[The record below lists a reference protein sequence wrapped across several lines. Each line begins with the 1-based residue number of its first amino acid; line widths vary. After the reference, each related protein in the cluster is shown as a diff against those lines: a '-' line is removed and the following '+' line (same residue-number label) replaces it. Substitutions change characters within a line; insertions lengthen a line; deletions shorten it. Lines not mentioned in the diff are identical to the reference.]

1 MDTFF
6 YGWIILFFVI
16 CMIEIATQQLVAI
29 WFATA
34 SLICVFLSYLGVDFS
49 IQLIVFI
56 IVSIATLVILRPYA
70 MKRLNTNVVAT
81 NVDEIIGKMGIVMND
96 FDPLTKE
103 GRVIIEGMDWAAK
116 TKDLLNLKKGN
127 EVIVKQIEGVKVIV
141 TQEER

>member
-1 MDTFF
+1 MDTIF

-16 CMIEIATQQLVAI
+16 CAFEVATQQLVAI
-29 WFATA
+29 WFASA

-70 MKRLNTNVVAT
+70 MKRLNTSTVST
-81 NVDEIIGKMGIVMND
+81 NANEIIGKTAIVIND

-103 GRVIIEGMDWAAK
+103 GRVMIEGMDWAAK
-116 TKDLLNLKKGN
+116 TNDDSELQKGN

-141 TQEER
+141 TREVN

>member
-1 MDTFF
+1 MDTIF

-16 CMIEIATQQLVAI
+16 CAFEVATQQLVAI
-29 WFATA
+29 WFASA

-70 MKRLNTNVVAT
+70 MKRLNTSTVST
-81 NVDEIIGKMGIVMND
+81 NANEIIGKTAIVIND

-103 GRVIIEGMDWAAK
+103 GRVMIEGMDWAAK
-116 TKDLLNLKKGN
+116 TNDDSELKKGN

-141 TQEER
+141 TREVN